1 MFPGNDYYQDDT
13 EILRSISDLREVR
26 EHPPGLVAAM
36 KLAVH
41 QMSYSGLGTR
51 AGGPMSD
58 RMCRYNVERL
68 NARIETCHE
77 ILSSVKLRH
86 GTCNCLDFE
95 KLFSPGEAFFY
106 LDPPYVK
113 AGPQLYQAAFT
124 QSDHER
130 LARRLRRESRPWL
143 LSYDD
148 HPVIHQLYGGWSR
161 IDQVEVGCSINGCN
175 RKTELLISNSA
186 K

>member
-130 LARRLRRESRPWL
+130 LARRLRGEKRPWL

-148 HPVIHQLYGGWSR
+148 HPLSHRLYGGWSR